1 MSGVKGELIALELT
15 GADVVGELSLL
26 VPPGMIA
33 ADRDRGVDAIL
44 GPPLHELARGRG
56 VVVAAAA
63 SAFARPRDGKDDQG
77 RTHFDVRGRV
87 EGDRL
92 VPVRKAK

>member
-1 MSGVKGELIALELT
+1 MSGAKGELIALELT
-15 GADVVGELSLL
+15 GADVVGEIAMT
-26 VPPGMIA
+26 VPPGTVA
-33 ADRDRGVDAIL
+33 AERDRAVDALL

-56 VVVAAAA
+56 VVVAASA
-63 SAFARPRDGKDDQG
+63 SAFAKPRDGKDDTG
-77 RTHFDVRGRV
+77 RMHFDVRGRV